1 MPTPKKAAVIEHLA
15 EELAKARLAVLS
27 DYRGL
32 TVAEIGRLRRQLR
45 EFDTSLEVA
54 KNTLLQRAAAQ
65 VGVEARIDE
74 LLKGPTA
81 VAFSYEPDISKVA
94 RTLTD
99 YARTSKAFAIKGA
112 VLSRRVLGAEDVQ
125 RLAELPPR
133 EQLLARA
140 IGGMQAPYVG
150 LVTVL
155 SGTLRGLLNVL
166 QARQE
171 QLAQQGG

>member
-1 MPTPKKAAVIEHLA
+1 MPTPKKAATIEHLT
-15 EELAKARLAVLS
+15 EELAKARLAILS

-32 TVAEIGRLRRQLR
+32 TVAEISRLRRQLR
-45 EFDTSLEVA
+45 ESDTNLEVA

-65 VGVEARIDE
+65 VGVEDRIGE

-81 VAFSYEPDISKVA
+81 VAFSHQQDIGKVA
-94 RTLTD
+94 KTLSE
-99 YARTSKAFAIKGA
+99 YARMSKAFAIKGA

-133 EQLLARA
+133 EVLLARA
-140 IGGMQAPYVG
+140 VGGMQAPYVG

-155 SGTLRGLLNVL
+155 GGTVRGLLNVL
-166 QARQE
+166 QARKE